1 MKFLRNLLAAILGT
15 LIALGILFMFFLII
29 ATIAGSAEQPI
40 IVKDNTVL
48 EIAFDQ
54 PLKDYGGTYRF
65 TDLDYQ
71 FEEFN
76 GVNNVLF
83 AINKAMDDD
92 KIKGISIHSSFLNTG
107 AATTKSIRDA
117 ILTFKDSGKF
127 VYAYGD
133 MYMQKDYYLA
143 SVADSVFLNPT
154 GTLDFRG
161 LSSEVLF
168 FKELQENSG
177 VKMEVIRHGKYK
189 SAVEP
194 FISNTMSDENRQQI
208 SELLFSVWDTYLEDI
223 GDSRGLTTEQLNTYA
238 DELATRTPE
247 LALEH
252 NFVDVLAY
260 MDQYVETIRNQIGL
274 NNSEDVNRINILD
287 YAEHASKTMRST
299 ANDRIAVIYAQ
310 GEIGYGKGND
320 NYIGQE
326 IMFKSLKKA
335 REDDRVKAIVL
346 RINSP
351 GGMAITSDI
360 IWREILVT
368 KEVKPVIVSMGD
380 LAASGGYYMAVAGDK
395 IFAEPTTI
403 TGSIGVFATIPNV
416 SGLAENW
423 GINAEQVNTNKNAT
437 AYSVFEP
444 ASDEFKDYLTVGI
457 EEFYQTFL
465 KKVADGRSMTVSEV
479 DAVAQGRVWTGKQAK
494 EKGLVDEIGGLNE
507 AIEFAATSTETSSY
521 RIVNYP
527 IYETSVEELL
537 RGLSSFGFAETKE
550 EILKKELGE
559 EIYKVME
566 QLKAVGTKKGVQ
578 ARLPFE
584 INIH

>member
-15 LIALGILFMFFLII
+15 LIALGIIFMFFLII

-40 IVKDNTVL
+40 IVKNNSVL

-54 PLKDYGGTYRF
+54 PLKDYGGKYKF

-71 FEEFN
+71 FEEYN

-83 AINKAMDDD
+83 AIQKAMDDD

-107 AATTKSIRDA
+107 SATTKSIRDA
-117 ILTFKDSGKF
+117 ILAFKNSGKF

-168 FKELQENSG
+168 FKDLQENSG

-194 FISNTMSDENRQQI
+194 FLSNTMSPENRQQI
-208 SELLFSVWDTYLEDI
+208 SELLLSIWDTYLEDI
-223 GDSRGLTTEQLNTYA
+223 GESRSMTKDQLNSYA
-238 DELATRTPE
+238 DNLATRTPE
-247 LALEH
+247 LALEN
-252 NFVDVLAY
+252 NFVDALAY
-260 MDQYVETIRNQIGL
+260 MDQYTKAMKEELGL
-274 NNSEDVNRINILD
+274 SEDQGLNRINILD
-287 YAEHASKTMRST
+287 YAEYTSKTRQS
-299 ANDRIAVIYAQ
+299 NPNNRIAVIYAQ
-310 GEIGYGKGND
+310 GEIGFGKGND
-320 NYIGQE
+320 NYIGQD
-326 IMFKSLKKA
+326 IMFKSLKTA
-335 REDDRVKAIVL
+335 REDDRIKAIVL

-360 IWREILVT
+360 IWREIQVT
-368 KEVKPVIVSMGD
+368 KQIKPVIVSMGD

-395 IFAEPTTI
+395 IFAEPSTI
-403 TGSIGVFATIPNV
+403 TGSIGVFATLPNI
-416 SGLAENW
+416 SSLADNW
-423 GINAEQVNTNKNAT
+423 GINAEQVNTNENAT

-444 ASDEFKDYLTVGI
+444 VTEDFKAYMKTGI
-457 EEFYQTFL
+457 EDFYQTFL
-465 KKVADGRSMTVSEV
+465 RKVADGRSMTVAEV
-479 DAVAQGRVWTGKQAK
+479 DSVAQGRVWTGNQALD
-494 EKGLVDEIGGLNE
+494 KGLVDEIGGLNE
-507 AIEFAATSTETSSY
+507 AIEYAVNTTGIDSY
-521 RIVNYP
+521 SIENYP
-527 IYETSVEELL
+527 VYETSVEELL
-537 RGLSSFGFAETKE
+537 RGLSGFGFAESKE

-559 EIYKVME
+559 EFYKVMQ
-566 QLKAVGTKKGVQ
+566 QLKAVGNKKGMQ

-584 INIH
+584 ISIQ

>member
-15 LIALGILFMFFLII
+15 LIALGIVFMFFLIL

-40 IVKDNTVL
+40 IVKDNSVL

-54 PLKDYGGTYRF
+54 PLKDYGGKYKF

-71 FEEFN
+71 FEEYN

-83 AINKAMDDD
+83 AIEKAMGDD
-92 KIKGISIHSSFLNTG
+92 KIKGISIHSSFLTTG

-117 ILTFKDSGKF
+117 ILEFKNSGKF

-154 GTLDFRG
+154 GRLDFRG

-194 FISNTMSDENRQQI
+194 FISDTMSDENRQQI
-208 SELLFSVWDTYLEDI
+208 SELLFSVWDTYLEGI
-223 GDSRGLTTEQLNTYA
+223 AQSRSITKEQLNTYA
-238 DELATRTPE
+238 DNLATRTPE
-247 LALEH
+247 MALEN

-260 MDQYVETIRNQIGL
+260 MDQYIKVIKNQIGL
-274 NNSEDVNRINILD
+274 NEDQDLNHINILD
-287 YAEHASKTMRST
+287 YAEYASNTQRSN

-320 NYIGQE
+320 NYIGQD

-360 IWREILVT
+360 IWREIQVT
-368 KEVKPVIVSMGD
+368 KQIKPVIVSMGD
-380 LAASGGYYMAVAGDK
+380 LAASGGYYMAVAGDM

-403 TGSIGVFATIPNV
+403 TGSIGVFATLPNV
-416 SGLAENW
+416 SGLADNW
-423 GINAEQVNTNKNAT
+423 GINAEQVTTNKNAT

-444 ASDEFKDYLTVGI
+444 ATEDFKAYMKTGI

-465 KKVADGRSMTVSEV
+465 KKVADGRDMTVSEV
-479 DAVAQGRVWTGKQAK
+479 DAVAQGRVWTGKQAQ
-494 EKGLVDEIGGLNE
+494 EKGLVDEIGGLDD
-507 AIEFAATSTETSSY
+507 AIAFAASSTGTSSY
-521 RIVNYP
+521 RIENYP
-527 IYETSVEELL
+527 VYETSIEELL
-537 RGLSSFGFAETKE
+537 KGLSGFGFAETKG
-550 EILKKELGE
+550 EILKEELGE
-559 EIYKVME
+559 EFYKVMQ
-566 QLKAVGTKKGVQ
+566 QLKAVSTKKGVQ
-578 ARLPFE
+578 ARLPFQ

>member
-15 LIALGILFMFFLII
+15 LIALGIIFMFFLII

-117 ILTFKDSGKF
+117 ILAFKDSGKF

-194 FISNTMSDENRQQI
+194 FLSNTMSDENRQQI

-223 GDSRGLTTEQLNTYA
+223 GDSRGLTIAQLNNYA
-238 DELATRTPE
+238 DELATRTPKM
-247 LALEH
+247 ALEH

-260 MDQYVETIRNQIGL
+260 MDQYVEVIKNQIGL
-274 NNSEDVNRINILD
+274 NEDEDVNRINILD
-287 YAEHASKTMRST
+287 YAEYASKTMRSN

-320 NYIGQE
+320 NYIGQD

-444 ASDEFKDYLTVGI
+444 ATEDFKDYLTVGI

-465 KKVADGRSMTVSEV
+465 RKVADGRSMTVSEV

-494 EKGLVDEIGGLNE
+494 EKGLVDEIGGLND
-507 AIEFAATSTETSSY
+507 AIAFAATSTGTSSY

-559 EIYKVME
+559 EFYKVME

>member
-15 LIALGILFMFFLII
+15 LIALGIIFMFFLII

>member
-15 LIALGILFMFFLII
+15 LIALGIVFMFFLII

-40 IVKDNTVL
+40 IVKDNSVL

-54 PLKDYGGTYRF
+54 PLKDYGGKYKF

-71 FEEFN
+71 FEEYN

-83 AINKAMDDD
+83 AIEKAMGDD
-92 KIKGISIHSSFLNTG
+92 KIKGISIHSSFLTTG

-117 ILTFKDSGKF
+117 ILEFKNSGKF

-154 GTLDFRG
+154 GRLDFRG

-194 FISNTMSDENRQQI
+194 FISDTMSDENRQQI

-223 GDSRGLTTEQLNTYA
+223 AESRSITKEQLNTYA
-238 DELATRTPE
+238 DNLATRTPE
-247 LALEH
+247 MALEN

-260 MDQYVETIRNQIGL
+260 MDQYIKMIKNQIGL
-274 NNSEDVNRINILD
+274 NEDQDLNHINILD
-287 YAEHASKTMRST
+287 YAEYASNTQRSN

-320 NYIGQE
+320 NYIGQD

-360 IWREILVT
+360 IWREIQVT
-368 KEVKPVIVSMGD
+368 KQIKPVIVSMGD
-380 LAASGGYYMAVAGDK
+380 LAASGGYYMAVAGDI

-403 TGSIGVFATIPNV
+403 TGSIGVFATLPNV
-416 SGLAENW
+416 SGLADNW
-423 GINAEQVNTNKNAT
+423 GINAEQVSTNKNAT

-444 ASDEFKDYLTVGI
+444 VTEDFKAYMKTGI

-465 KKVADGRSMTVSEV
+465 KKVADGREMTVSEV
-479 DAVAQGRVWTGKQAK
+479 DAVAQGRVWTGKQAQ
-494 EKGLVDEIGGLNE
+494 EKGLVDEIGGLDD
-507 AIEFAATSTETSSY
+507 AITFAAKSTGTSSY
-521 RIVNYP
+521 RIENYP
-527 IYETSVEELL
+527 VYETSIEELL
-537 RGLSSFGFAETKE
+537 KGLSGFGFAETKE
-550 EILKKELGE
+550 EILKEELGE
-559 EIYKVME
+559 EFYKVIQ
-566 QLKAVGTKKGVQ
+566 QLKAVSTKKGVQ
-578 ARLPFE
+578 ARLPFQ

>member
-1 MKFLRNLLAAILGT
+1 
-15 LIALGILFMFFLII
+15 MFFLII

-40 IVKDNTVL
+40 IVKDNSVL

-65 TDLDYQ
+65 TDLDFQ
-71 FEEFN
+71 FEEYN
-76 GVNNVLF
+76 GLNNVLY
-83 AINKAMDDD
+83 AIKKAMSDD
-92 KIKGISIHSSFLNTG
+92 KIKGISIHSSFLSTG
-107 AATTKSIRDA
+107 AASTKSIRDA
-117 ILTFKDSGKF
+117 ILEFKDSGKF

-133 MYMQKDYYLA
+133 MFMQKDYYLA
-143 SVADSVFLNPT
+143 SAADSVFLNPT
-154 GTLDFRG
+154 GRLDFRG

-168 FKELQENSG
+168 FKDLQENTG

-194 FISNTMSDENRQQI
+194 FLSNTMSDENRQQI
-208 SELLFSVWDTYLEDI
+208 SELLFSIWDTYLEDI
-223 GDSRGLTTEQLNTYA
+223 SESRSISIDQLNTYA
-238 DELATRTPE
+238 DNIATRTPE
-247 LALEH
+247 MALKN
-252 NFVDVLAY
+252 NFVDELAY
-260 MDQYVETIRNQIGL
+260 LDQYIKAIKDQIGL
-274 NNSEDVNRINILD
+274 NEDQDLNHINILD
-287 YAEHASKTMRST
+287 YAEYASKSMRSS

-320 NYIGQE
+320 NYIGQD

-360 IWREILVT
+360 IWREIQVT
-368 KEVKPVIVSMGD
+368 KQVKPVIVSMGD

-403 TGSIGVFATIPNV
+403 TGSIGVFATLPNV
-416 SGLAENW
+416 SALAEDW

-444 ASDEFKDYLTVGI
+444 ASDDFKSYMKLGI

-465 KKVADGRSMTVSEV
+465 QKVADGRGMTVSQV

-494 EKGLVDEIGGLNE
+494 DKGLVDEVGGLDD
-507 AIEFAATSTETSSY
+507 AIAFAANSTGISSY

-527 IYETSVEELL
+527 VYETSIEELL
-537 RGLSSFGFAETKE
+537 KGMSGFGFVEGKQ
-550 EILKKELGE
+550 EILKEELGE
-559 EIYKVME
+559 ELYKVMQ

-584 INIH
+584 ININ

>member
-15 LIALGILFMFFLII
+15 LIALGIIFMFFLII

-117 ILTFKDSGKF
+117 ILAFKDSGKF

-194 FISNTMSDENRQQI
+194 FLSNTMSDENRQQI

-223 GDSRGLTTEQLNTYA
+223 GDSRGLTTEQLNNYA

-274 NNSEDVNRINILD
+274 NEDEDVNRINILD
-287 YAEHASKTMRST
+287 YAEHASKTMRSN

-465 KKVADGRSMTVSEV
+465 RKVADGRSMTVSEV

-537 RGLSSFGFAETKE
+537 RGLSGFGFAETKE

-559 EIYKVME
+559 ELYKVME